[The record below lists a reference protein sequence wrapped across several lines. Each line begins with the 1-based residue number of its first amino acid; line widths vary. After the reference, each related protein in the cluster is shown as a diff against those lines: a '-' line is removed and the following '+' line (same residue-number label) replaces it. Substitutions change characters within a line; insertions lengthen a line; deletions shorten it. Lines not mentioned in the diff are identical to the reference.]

1 MSAILGQAIVVE
13 NHPGVNGMI
22 GADVVAKANP
32 DGYTILIGNNS
43 TNAALKSLMKR
54 LPYDQDK
61 AFTPIGLIGSLP
73 LVVTVNNEVPAR
85 NLKELIALAK
95 KKPGEL
101 IFGSSSSSQLVS
113 SSMLASMTGIN
124 LMNAPYKSGPS
135 AMTDLTLPQIQAG
148 KIRGLAVTSIKRSRA
163 LPNLPTINEAL
174 GIKHY
179 ELIAYFGIYAPAGT
193 PRLVIDQLNNALNR
207 VAQLK
212 DIQEQLLSIGFETQS
227 STPEALGARDKVES
241 IKWAK
246 AIQEAGIQAQ

>member
-1 MSAILGQAIVVE
+1 
-13 NHPGVNGMI
+13 
-22 GADVVAKANP
+22 
-32 DGYTILIGNNS
+32 
-43 TNAALKSLMKR
+43 MKR

-135 AMTDLTLPQIQAG
+135 AMTDLIGGQIQLFTADMAVTLPQIQAG